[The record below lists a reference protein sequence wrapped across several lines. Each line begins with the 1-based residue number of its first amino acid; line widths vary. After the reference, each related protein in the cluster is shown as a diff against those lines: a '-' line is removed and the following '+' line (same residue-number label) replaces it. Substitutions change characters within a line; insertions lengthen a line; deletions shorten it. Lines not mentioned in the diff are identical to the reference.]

1 MNLLTLPQR
10 VPKPRPYGV
19 TSVHDV
25 GISTGELRNIL
36 TDYHDFIDIA
46 KLGIGTGY
54 ITPCLPEKIALYREF
69 GVAVHFGGTLF
80 EKFYHHTSIDHYRNY
95 MQSMGIGWCEV
106 STGIL
111 DIPLEERLAIVAD
124 LSRDFVVLSEVGTK
138 NDQQYMPSSQ
148 WIKEIKALLEAGCR
162 YVITEGR
169 STGTAG
175 IYHTNGDIRSE
186 LILDI
191 LDEIHPQH
199 IIFEAPNPKMQAFF
213 TNLIGANTNLGNIP
227 PRDLLFVEA
236 QRNGLWSETFF
247 MGDVDRKP
255 ERSKQLAIESISRP
269 GIARAI
275 A

>member
-1 MNLLTLPQR
+1 MNSLTLPQR
-10 VPKPRPYGV
+10 ILKPRHYGI

-25 GISTGELRNIL
+25 GISIGELRNIL

-54 ITPCLPEKIALYREF
+54 ITPRLPEKITLYQEF

-80 EKFYHHTSIDHYRNY
+80 EKFYHHSSIDHYKSY
-95 MQSMGIGWCEV
+95 MQAMGVHCCEV

-111 DIPLEERLAIVAD
+111 DIPLKERLAIVED

-148 WIKEIKALLEAGCR
+148 WIKEMKSLLDAGCR

-186 LILDI
+186 LILDM
-191 LDEIHPQH
+191 LDEVNPQK

-213 TNLIGANTNLGNIP
+213 TNLIGANANLGNIP

-236 QRNGLWSETFF
+236 QRNGLWGETFF
-247 MGDVDRKP
+247 MGEADKKP
-255 ERSKQLAIESISRP
+255 AKCKQALIDGVHRQGSEYAT
-269 GIARAI
+269 A
-275 A
+275 